1 MGLRVAESL
10 KRSVGRRRVRT
21 LAVLAL
27 GPLLLL
33 LWSAGPASAHATL
46 LFASPAAEGG
56 VPDPPSALTLTFD
69 NPVTLPP
76 DALRLTGPTDTPV
89 DLGAPR
95 LTGAAHSVQAA
106 VTRRIAVGV
115 YTVTWQV
122 IASDGDAITGTYRFA
137 VGTSA
142 AGLSASASGN
152 TATPGALRTALAR
165 WTLFAA
171 LALLAGAAA
180 LPRLA
185 RRARIDALDRRRCE
199 IAAGIAGLLAAAV
212 LFDVQSGGGSLLH
225 SPAHLDS
232 ALTARAGVI
241 TLVEATAFAAAI
253 VPALTRRPRWHA
265 LPATVIV
272 FCEAL
277 RAHPHEY
284 APTLGLLATLV
295 HLAAVAL
302 WLGSLVHVAAYALT
316 HHNEPKAARRLWRA
330 YARYAAFLF
339 TAALASGALAALLL
353 VPLSELVS
361 TGYGQALLAKAALVA
376 LVALLALTARRR
388 LHADRAVLPPARFE
402 AATLTGVLALAAAL
416 TVLAPPK
423 TTSTDLPFAPPA
435 SGPAVALGARAGQ
448 IGVFAQASQ
457 GQLVIRLT
465 APGADTTGAQAQG
478 TAAPGAAVISS
489 APPIVYRLSAI
500 LTDPA
505 DTTRPLALRG
515 CGAGCFVAPAAWADG
530 SSVLTLTAS
539 ATGWNGGR
547 AAFAVPW
554 PPHPGNAALRNLAA
568 ALHTTGKL
576 TLFEQVT
583 SDTTAT
589 PAAQR
594 LDLTGPY
601 LLGAEPYSGGQ
612 APDADLV
619 PGPGSGSTLL
629 LGYPAENIAVR
640 LILDHGARPVS
651 ETLTD
656 PDHLTTRT
664 FDYTESSR

>member
-1 MGLRVAESL
+1 MRTA
-10 KRSVGRRRVRT
+10 VRT
-21 LAVLAL
+21 NRAEPRPRRLAWLSVLAFAVLLVA
-27 GPLLLL
+27 
-33 LWSAGPASAHATL
+33 WSAGPASAHATL

-56 VPDPPSALTLTFD
+56 VPDPPSVLTLTFD

-76 DALRLTGPTDTPV
+76 DALRLSGSTGTPV
-89 DLGAPR
+89 TLGVAS
-95 LTGAAHSVQAA
+95 LTGAGHSVQAT
-106 VTRRIAVGV
+106 VNRKIPVGI

-142 AGLSASASGN
+142 SGLSATGTSAAS
-152 TATPGALRTALAR
+152 PGALPTAIAR

-180 LPRLA
+180 LPGLA
-185 RRARIDALDRRRCE
+185 RRARIDAPDRRRWE
-199 IAAGIAGLLAAAV
+199 VAAAGAGLLAAAV
-212 LFDVQSGGGSLLH
+212 LFDVQAGGGSLPRG
-225 SPAHLDS
+225 PAHLDS
-232 ALTARAGVI
+232 ALTTRAGVI
-241 TLVEATAFAAAI
+241 TLVEAGSFAA
-253 VPALTRRPRWHA
+253 VLTLALARRRRWHA
-265 LPATVIV
+265 VPATVIV
-272 FCEAL
+272 CCEAL

-302 WLGSLVHVAAYALT
+302 WLGALVHVAAYSLT
-316 HHNEPKAARRLWRA
+316 HRDKPKAARRLWRA

-339 TAALASGALAALLL
+339 TAVLASGVLATLLLVPLGDLASTGYGQLLLVKTALVALAALL
-353 VPLSELVS
+353 
-361 TGYGQALLAKAALVA
+361 AF
-376 LVALLALTARRR
+376 TARRQ
-388 LHADRAVLPPARFE
+388 LYGGRAVLPPARFE
-402 AATLTGVLALAAAL
+402 AMTLTAVLAVAAAL

-423 TTSTDLPFAPPA
+423 TTNTDLPFAPPA

-465 APGADTTGAQAQG
+465 APGADTSGAATQSS
-478 TAAPGAAVISS
+478 TAPGAAVISS
-489 APPIVYRLSAI
+489 APPIAYTLAAT
-500 LTDPA
+500 LTTPA
-505 DTTRPLALRG
+505 AATRALALRG
-515 CGAGCFVAPAAWADG
+515 CGTGCFVAPATWADG

-554 PPHPGNAALRNLAA
+554 PPHPGTATLQKLATSLRATA
-568 ALHTTGKL
+568 KL
-576 TLFEQVT
+576 TAFERVT

-589 PAAQR
+589 PTAQR
-594 LDLTGPY
+594 LDLTGTY

-619 PGPGSGSTLL
+619 SGPGAGNTLL

-640 LILDHGARPVS
+640 LILDHAGRPVS

-664 FDYTESSR
+664 FDYTESSS